1 MVEPQLFLNLGLLGL
16 CYLYIIA
23 IILITGK
30 IKDRVP
36 VNFSRKFLH
45 IMIGNF
51 IFIIPF
57 FTLRTF
63 PLSFPF
69 FVAAPFILV
78 TFLFSPLSPVDLSRK
93 ISGLAEVTGGGHKF
107 GLVFYAISYS
117 LLALFFSAKP
127 YIIAAGILPM
137 AYGDAAASL
146 VGQKIGRHKY
156 DIFGTKSLEGS
167 TAMFAICIFGLL
179 ACLPFFSYLSP
190 ISTPS
195 FALASLGSAGAATVS
210 EAVTPK
216 GFDNLTVPLFSAAV
230 FLLLIGGL

>member
-1 MVEPQLFLNLGLLGL
+1 MTGLEMLMNLGLLGL
-16 CYLYIIA
+16 CYVYIIA

-30 IKDRVP
+30 IKDHIP
-36 VNFSRKFLH
+36 VSFSRKFLH

-51 IFIIPF
+51 IFVIPF

-78 TFLFSPLSPVDLSRK
+78 TFLFSPLSPVNLSSK

-107 GLVFYAISYS
+107 GLLLYAISYS
-117 LLALFFSAKP
+117 LLALFFSTKP
-127 YIIAAGILPM
+127 YIIAAGIVPM

-156 DIFGTKSLEGS
+156 NIFGVKSFEGS
-167 TAMFAICIFGLL
+167 MMMFAICISGLM
-179 ACLPFFSYLSP
+179 ACLLFFSYLHPFS
-190 ISTPS
+190 I
-195 FALASLGSAGAATVS
+195 FNYAFASLGVAAVATTC
-210 EAVTPK
+210 EALTPK
-216 GFDNLTVPLFSAAV
+216 GFDNLTVPLVSAVV
-230 FLLLIGGL
+230 FLLLTGGI

>member
-1 MVEPQLFLNLGLLGL
+1 MNLGLLGS
-16 CYLYIIA
+16 CYLYVAA

-30 IKDRVP
+30 IKDRIP
-36 VNFSRKFLH
+36 SNLSRKFLH

-63 PLSFPF
+63 PLCFPF
-69 FVAAPFILV
+69 FVASPFIVV
-78 TFLFSPLSPVDLSRK
+78 TFLFSPLSSVDLSGK
-93 ISGLAEVTGGGHKF
+93 FSGLAKVTGGGHKY

-117 LLALFFSAKP
+117 ALALFFSANS

-146 VGQKIGRHKY
+146 AGQKFGLHKY
-156 DIFGTKSLEGS
+156 NIFGTKSFEGS
-167 TAMFAICIFGLL
+167 IAMFAICIAGLL
-179 ACLPFFSYLSP
+179 ALFPFFSCLYPLSSYNW
-190 ISTPS
+190 I
-195 FALASLGSAGAATVS
+195 LASLGTAAVATAC
-210 EAVTPK
+210 EALTPH
-216 GFDNLTVPLFSAAV
+216 GFDNLTVPLFSAVV

>member
-1 MVEPQLFLNLGLLGL
+1 MNVGLLGA

-30 IKDRVP
+30 IKDRIP
-36 VNFSRKFLH
+36 ANLSRKFLH

-69 FVAAPFILV
+69 FVASPFVLV
-78 TFLFSPLSPVDLSRK
+78 TFVFSPLSPVDLSGK
-93 ISGLAEVTGGGHKF
+93 FSGLAEVTGGGHKF
-107 GLVFYAISYS
+107 GLLLYAVSYS
-117 LLALFFSAKP
+117 ILALFFSRNS
-127 YIIAAGILPM
+127 YIIAAGVLPM

-156 DIFGTKSLEGS
+156 NVFGTKSFEGS
-167 TAMFAICIFGLL
+167 LAMFGICISGLM
-179 ACLPFFSYLSP
+179 ACFMFFSFFYSLS
-190 ISTPS
+190 IVNW
-195 FALASLGSAGAATVS
+195 ALASLGAAALATAC
-210 EAVTPK
+210 EALTPK

-230 FLLLIGGL
+230 FLLLIGGI